1 MSIELSVAQKWPQ
14 SKDGRNRI
22 LHYACVLLA
31 ALLIKLSMET
41 EDRRR
46 MNLPG
51 SAHTEIN
58 HGNRGCSVV
67 CGDFEKQTVGF
78 GRNDFYLPSGYG

>member
-1 MSIELSVAQKWPQ
+1 MSIALRKS
-14 SKDGRNRI
+14 GRNLKTGGIGFCTMRV
-22 LHYACVLLA
+22 YYSQFY
-31 ALLIKLSMET
+31 LIKLSMET